1 MKSPYILPA
10 ATAVVGFAVAW
21 VAKPSSPEKQTEG
34 TSIVEK
40 STSVTSPRVSS
51 SGRTSAA
58 EGTRPKEVN
67 ASDFP
72 LADQMELGPKTK
84 DEGRMLRLT
93 EALGLT
99 VEQQG
104 SIISLMER
112 AQANIDPELSVID
125 DLAVRGKVIQDG
137 LAELLSPEQMGKFEE
152 IRVRE
157 RENRVEVRAQSLL
170 TPAVQ
175 DIDMSPEQREEI
187 LSRLR
192 LKARTDMQSIPA
204 AATLLLD
211 KSLLPTNNKEL
222 SVDGILTA
230 AKMDQPMDISDP
242 EGTHRLLVD
251 KHRQELEELL
261 VCFDG
266 VLTPGQM
273 SQLQA
278 GLNEQKELMNKML
291 RQQRERAV
299 EMVPEE
305 PQPPATGEGVSDES
319 NR

>member
-10 ATAVVGFAVAW
+10 ATALVGFAVAW
-21 VAKPSSPEKQTEG
+21 VAKPSSPENQTG
-34 TSIVEK
+34 GASLVEQSK
-40 STSVTSPRVSS
+40 TVTNPRVSS

-104 SIISLMER
+104 SIISLIET
-112 AQANIDPELSVID
+112 AQANIDPGLSVID
-125 DLAVRGKVIQDG
+125 DLAVRGKIIQDG
-137 LAELLSPEQMGKFEE
+137 LAELLSAEQMAKFEE
-152 IRVRE
+152 VRVRE
-157 RENRVEVRAQSLL
+157 RENRVEARAQSML
-170 TPAVQ
+170 TPTVEE
-175 DIDMSPEQREEI
+175 IDMSPEQREEV

-222 SVDGILTA
+222 SVDGLLTA
-230 AKMDQPMDISDP
+230 VQMDQPMDISDP
-242 EGTHRLLVD
+242 EGTHKKVVD
-251 KHRQELEELL
+251 RHRQALEELL
-261 VCFDG
+261 LCFDG

-278 GLNEQKELMNKML
+278 GLNEQKELMNKMA

-299 EMVPEE
+299 EMVPDE
-305 PQPPATGEGVSDES
+305 PEPPASEGAVSDES
-319 NR
+319 AR